1 MAQHLS
7 ILYDGTG
14 PHQLRLFE
22 FLQKNL
28 RPQLSEEEQVQ
39 NFFMFIIPLYS
50 NGPMFPFVVCKIGS
64 EVDPVGAQWG
74 PESPKRRRGRFL

>member
-1 MAQHLS
+1 MYTMPIPFKVYLFPVNARDQLLNMAQHLS

-28 RPQLSEEEQVQ
+28 RPQLSEQEQVQ
-39 NFFMFIIPLYS
+39 TFFFFLS
-50 NGPMFPFVVCKIGS
+50 FLTLN
-64 EVDPVGAQWG
+64 EVLPH
-74 PESPKRRRGRFL
+74 